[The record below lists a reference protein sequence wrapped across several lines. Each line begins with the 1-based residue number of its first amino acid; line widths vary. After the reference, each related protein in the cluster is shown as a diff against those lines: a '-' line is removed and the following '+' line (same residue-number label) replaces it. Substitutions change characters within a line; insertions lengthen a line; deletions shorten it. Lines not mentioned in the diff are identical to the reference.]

1 MRPWAWKLLLTL
13 QKKPSI
19 HANPSDT
26 VAVEIFKSGP
36 KLWNNQQMDKMHGT
50 EGSNFNAFNKLM
62 SDNEAVYDA
71 YLLNWI
77 HFQKPVNEVSAL
89 LCRKRKCDPALFW
102 MVCQQRIQSLS
113 CLNSDIYCE
122 TKLNATVCLDMSQL
136 LCANLSK
143 SVLTVKAIGSLL
155 YNSVF
160 LSSYTCSCSHRPEMI
175 FESVVT

>member
-36 KLWNNQQMDKMHGT
+36 KLWNNQQMDKMHST

-136 LCANLSK
+136 LCANLSNLFWLSK
-143 SVLTVKAIGSLL
+143 QLDHSCIILFFFHLTHAHVHTAQKWSL
-155 YNSVF
+155 S
-160 LSSYTCSCSHRPEMI
+160 R
-175 FESVVT
+175 